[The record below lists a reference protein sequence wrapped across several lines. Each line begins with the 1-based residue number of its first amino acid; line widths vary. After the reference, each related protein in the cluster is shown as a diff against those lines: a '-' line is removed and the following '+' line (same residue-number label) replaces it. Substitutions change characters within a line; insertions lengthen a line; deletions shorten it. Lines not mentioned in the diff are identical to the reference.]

1 VLLVCRYGPE
11 ETGDP
16 GGDFLD
22 RARRAVGLLA
32 RQPGCERVEFGRAV
46 EAPGEWVLVAVFA
59 SLTDYRRALSPFEV
73 REHVVPFLSAA
84 RTDQTATFERRFS
97 AAGPGGVDPRPGDDG
112 TDDGVVDH
120 PSILG

>member
-1 VLLVCRYGPE
+1 VLLVCRWGPE
-11 ETGDP
+11 ETGEP

-59 SLTDYRRALSPFEV
+59 SLTDYRRALSPFDV

-84 RTDQTATFERRFS
+84 RTDQAATFERRFS
-97 AAGPGGVDPRPGDDG
+97 ANGADG
-112 TDDGVVDH
+112 ADDGVVEH

>member
-1 VLLVCRYGPE
+1 MLLVCRWGPE
-11 ETGDP
+11 ETGEPD
-16 GGDFLD
+16 GDFLD

-84 RTDQTATFERRFS
+84 RTDQAATFERRFS
-97 AAGPGGVDPRPGDDG
+97 SNGADG
-112 TDDGVVDH
+112 SDEGVVEH

>member
-1 VLLVCRYGPE
+1 VLLVCRFGPA
-11 ETGDP
+11 ETGPD
-16 GGDFLD
+16 GGGPDDDGGRGFLD

-32 RQPGCERVEFGRAV
+32 RQPGCERVELARAV

-59 SLTDYRRALSPFEV
+59 SLTDYRRALQPFDV

-84 RTDQTATFERRFS
+84 RTDDVATFERRLTAS
-97 AAGPGGVDPRPGDDG
+97 DDG
-112 TDDGVVDH
+112 AVTEI

>member
-1 VLLVCRYGPE
+1 MLLVCRWGPD
-11 ETGDP
+11 ET

-32 RQPGCERVEFGRAV
+32 RQPGCERVELGRAV
-46 EAPGEWVLVAVFA
+46 ESPGEWVLVAVFA

-73 REHVVPFLSAA
+73 REHVVPFLAAA
-84 RTDQTATFERRFS
+84 RTDQAATFERRFS
-97 AAGPGGVDPRPGDDG
+97 AAGPGAAGPGDDPPEPE
-112 TDDGVVDH
+112 DDGVVEH

>member
-1 VLLVCRYGPE
+1 MLLVCRWGPE
-11 ETGDP
+11 ETGE
-16 GGDFLD
+16 DFLD

-32 RQPGCERVEFGRAV
+32 RQAGCERVEFGRAV

-59 SLTDYRRALSPFEV
+59 SLTDYRRALSPFDV

-84 RTDQTATFERRFS
+84 RTDQAATFERTFS
-97 AAGPGGVDPRPGDDG
+97 AAGPGGAPDGHGPGDDG
-112 TDDGVVDH
+112 VVEH

>member
-1 VLLVCRYGPE
+1 MLLVCRFDE
-11 ETGDP
+11 AGD
-16 GGDFLD
+16 DFLD

-32 RQPGCERVEFGRAV
+32 AQPGCERVEFGSAV

-59 SLTDYRRALSPFEV
+59 SLTAYRRALAPFDV

-84 RTDQTATFERRFS
+84 RTDEAATFERRLTAP
-97 AAGPGGVDPRPGDDG
+97 AADGGVEER
-112 TDDGVVDH
+112 